1 MMDIGSNGICGD
13 GKMIH
18 ARFQI
23 EVNIKTSTI
32 FHTAFVIVDTNMKIY
47 LLIVR
52 IKNVHS

>member
-1 MMDIGSNGICGD
+1 MDIGSDGICGN

-23 EVNIKTSTI
+23 EVNIKTI
-32 FHTAFVIVDTNMKIY
+32 GVFQTAFVIVDTNVKIY

-52 IKNVHS
+52 VKNVDS